1 MAPASRKSSRPVVKS
16 IVTSKAT
23 ERQHRKAPRPRIPG
37 VSEGG
42 APPRLEM
49 QRRPNAGGVRHR
61 ATTVRRASSSRRII
75 VVIVS
80 PVDELDLVG
89 PLQVFNSV
97 NRLAGRPIYTIEVVT
112 NTDRLKV
119 EGEGGVLT
127 FIAKHHFNRVQGV
140 CDSVLLV
147 CGLGSRSVRDAA
159 LSAWLQKTAGEVR
172 RLGAVCV
179 GVFLLAEA
187 GLLNGRRATTHWKF
201 GRELAL
207 RYPEV
212 RVEHDPLWVKDGNIY
227 TSAGISAGVDLA
239 LAWVEEDCGVGL
251 AHEAARELVL
261 FLRRPGGQPQVSVS
275 LASQAFEM
283 ASLRELQIWIAE
295 HLGMRLSVEGLADRM
310 SMTVR
315 TFERVFTREVGTTP
329 SQYVLQMRVEAARR
343 LLERTD
349 GGLKHV
355 ASTAGFGSVDVMRRA
370 FVRLLA
376 ITPRR
381 YRELAKGSIAD

>member
-1 MAPASRKSSRPVVKS
+1 MAS
-16 IVTSKAT
+16 TSK
-23 ERQHRKAPRPRIPG
+23 
-37 VSEGG
+37 
-42 APPRLEM
+42 
-49 QRRPNAGGVRHR
+49 NAGL
-61 ATTVRRASSSRRII
+61 RRDSSSRRII
-75 VVIVS
+75 VVVVP

-112 NTDRLKV
+112 NANRLTV

-127 FIAKHHFNRVQGV
+127 FVARHHFSRVEGV

-147 CGLGSRSVRDAA
+147 CGLGSRSVRDPA
-159 LSAWLQKTAGEVR
+159 LSAWLNRMAAAVR
-172 RLGAVCV
+172 RIGAVCV

-201 GRELAL
+201 GRELAA
-207 RYPEV
+207 RHPGV

-227 TSAGISAGVDLA
+227 TSAGISAGIDLA
-239 LAWVEEDCGVGL
+239 LAWVEDDCGAGL

-261 FLRRPGGQPQVSVS
+261 FLRRPGGQPQVSIS
-275 LASQAFEM
+275 LASQASEM
-283 ASLRELQIWIAE
+283 ASIRELQIWIAE
-295 HLGMRLSVEGLADRM
+295 HLDTRLSAEDLAGRM
-310 SMTVR
+310 SMSVR
-315 TFERVFTREVGTTP
+315 NFERVFTREVGTTP

-355 ASTAGFGSVDVMRRA
+355 ASTAGFGSVDVMRLA
-370 FVRLLA
+370 FVRLLG

-381 YRELAKGSIAD
+381 YRELAKHSIGV